1 MTNDDELALGGGTA
15 PSTTFF
21 APAERARE
29 EDVRRAA
36 RFCLENPVT
45 RALLDA
51 FSGYVLLLNERRQVV
66 AANSEALLAVE
77 AKDQRLVEGL
87 RPGEV
92 FCCVHAAE
100 GPGGCGTS
108 KACAHCGAVLTILS
122 AQLDHA
128 AANGECRMTIDRGG
142 VRAAAEFRVRCTPI
156 EIAGQRLLAFVLQ
169 DISAAKRRDVL
180 ESVFLRHLVGALG
193 GLKGVARRL
202 RADDQ
207 ATREAAAESVLGLT
221 ARIATDVM
229 SHHAIVRAEAGTLA
243 LERRAVDPAALL
255 QDVERVATL
264 GAEAAGRTL
273 VVEASS
279 DAPIQTDPTLLARV
293 LLDMVRNA
301 LEATPPGGT
310 AHASY
315 DVEGGRPTF
324 TVRNEGAMSP
334 EVAERVF
341 ERSFSTKS
349 AKGRGLG
356 AYAMKLL
363 GERLLGGEVWFET
376 SAAQGTSFHVA
387 LPAEALAPADEG
399 GAAPERSGP
408 APIPLSV
415 STRVRGTDGAAADAD
430 ADAAAAEEAE
440 PGGTLLVANAD
451 AASREIL
458 ASILRD
464 EYVVAEAATGPDAL
478 RIAESLQPDLVL
490 LDLALPGMD
499 GVEVCSR
506 LARDPATARIP
517 VIFVSRGAGADD
529 QAYALQAG
537 AIDFIAP
544 PISPLLV
551 RLRVRNQ
558 LALKRARDLLHEQ
571 ALVDGLTGV
580 GNRRRFDAQLAR
592 AWRAARRGHRHLA
605 LAMIDVDHFKR
616 FNDRYGHARGD
627 ECLKAVARALAG
639 AAKRPHDLVARYGGE
654 EFACVMPETDAAGAL
669 EVARR
674 FLDAVV
680 ALDLP
685 HEDAPEG
692 RVSVSVGVAAMRP
705 DAAHEP
711 EELVRRA
718 DAALYRAKA
727 AGRNRVVPAEGATPA
742 DGEAPAD

>member
-1 MTNDDELALGGGTA
+1 MMIGDDEQAMGGGTA

-66 AANSEALLAVE
+66 AANTEVLLALE
-77 AKDQRLVEGL
+77 ANDQRRLEGL

-128 AANGECRMTIDRGG
+128 AAGGECRMTIDRGG
-142 VRAAAEFRVRCTPI
+142 VRGAAEFRVRCTPI

-202 RADDQ
+202 TDDDP
-207 ATREAAAESVLGLT
+207 AAREAAAESVLGLT
-221 ARIATDVM
+221 ARLATEVM
-229 SHHAIVRAEAGTLA
+229 SHHAIVLAEAGTLA
-243 LERRAVDPAALL
+243 LERRPVDPAALL
-255 QDVERVATL
+255 RDVERVATL
-264 GAEAAGRTL
+264 GAEAEGRTL

-279 DAPIQTDPTLLARV
+279 DARIQTDPTLAARV

-310 AHASY
+310 ARASY

-324 TVRNEGAMSP
+324 TVRNEGEIP
-334 EVAERVF
+334 REIAERIF

-376 SAAQGTSFHVA
+376 SAAEGTSFRFA
-387 LPAEALAPADEG
+387 LPPETLAAAEEETGEAPA
-399 GAAPERSGP
+399 PRGP

-415 STRVRGTDGAAADAD
+415 STRVRGTDREAADAD
-430 ADAAAAEEAE
+430 AGDEAADEAE
-440 PGGTLLVANAD
+440 TGGTLLVANAD

-458 ASILRD
+458 AAVLRD
-464 EYVVAEAATGPDAL
+464 EYVVAEAAAGPDAL
-478 RIAESLQPDLVL
+478 RIAQSLQPDLIL

-517 VIFVSRGAGADD
+517 VIFVARGAGPDD

-537 AIDFIAP
+537 AIDFISS

-551 RLRVRNQ
+551 RLRVRNH
-558 LALKRARDLLHEQ
+558 LALKRARDLLLAQ
-571 ALVDGLTGV
+571 SLVDGLTGV
-580 GNRRRFDAQLAR
+580 ANRRRFDAQLAR

-605 LAMIDVDHFKR
+605 LAMIDVDYFKR

-654 EFACVMPETDAAGAL
+654 EFVCIMPETDAAGAL

-705 DAAHEP
+705 DAVHDS

-727 AGRNRVVPAEGATPA
+727 AGRNRVVPAEGTTPA
-742 DGEAPAD
+742 E